1 MNRSD
6 FEQRLLDRLRA
17 SGRPVAALGI
27 DLGTTKTC
35 VAVAAYDPRSCRL
48 RCECLPFEQPDGS
61 TRAAVPSAVAVDGAR
76 TLFGA
81 DALAKRGQRGFPAE
95 SKLFYET
102 KNDIGLRYTYAR
114 APDGFQT
121 ATEIATH
128 FLSYLHDAITDAAA
142 ASAKSPL
149 VVTVPASF
157 HGSQRLATVQAAEAG
172 FGLTKK
178 KQTVRLLDEPY
189 AAFLDLT
196 LRAPASAT
204 PLLREDSKLMVFDF
218 GGGTCDVA
226 IFRVDTMRGGPLGA
240 RLLGTSR
247 YHRLGGG
254 DLDRAIVHDVLIPAL
269 LAENKLE
276 RWDVSWHEKRKQ
288 LEPVLL
294 GVAERLK
301 VRLSQQ
307 LASEGPDPAMRVS
320 APTQTLDVEIG
331 GVARRLTLTQPTLT
345 LAVFNLLLKS
355 FLDPQPPPEAGDEYV
370 QRSSIF
376 SPIVQALFRAGL
388 EPDDVDGVLL
398 CGSSSL
404 LPQVQQALA
413 QHFPKSKQV
422 LLGEAED
429 LEGAVARGAALQALA
444 LQVLGEPLIAPVCSS
459 EVSLRVVTG
468 ALPLTRA
475 GHAVPAQSSTPALLR
490 PPRTSRD
497 APVDIAVEVVSE
509 GERLVG
515 RALWQLP
522 APVSTDDRLA
532 LSWRM
537 DENQCIELSLE
548 RVDDTDA
555 SPFVKR
561 FDAPITHRDMNQVV
575 RCRMLE
581 RCEAIRLGNVPRADL
596 GTAFHQIASDC
607 GTLGDYE
614 KGLHFVSLALQE
626 KGDDVFLYN
635 LRGMFREKIGNRD
648 GAVKSYEQASDWPG
662 ARFNL
667 ALLHYNAGN
676 YNQALVAVDSAIEDE
691 PSRAYRCLRGD
702 ILSKLGRTEQARAEW
717 QDAVAG
723 QPDFGAMRDFD
734 LGWLE
739 RASSQLDLAAIRDR
753 IRSERRRLSQKSVQ
767 TSRQGELPEFVSQA
781 HADPA
786 GMV

>member
-1 MNRSD
+1 V
-6 FEQRLLDRLRA
+6 
-17 SGRPVAALGI
+17 P
-27 DLGTTKTC
+27 
-35 VAVAAYDPRSCRL
+35 
-48 RCECLPFEQPDGS
+48 
-61 TRAAVPSAVAVDGAR
+61 TRWPSA
-76 TLFGA
+76 
-81 DALAKRGQRGFPAE
+81 GQRGFPAE

-128 FLSYLHDAITDAAA
+128 FLSYLRDAITDPAAT
-142 ASAKSPL
+142 SAKSPL

-178 KQTVRLLDEPY
+178 KQAVRLLDEPY

-269 LAENKLE
+269 LTENKLE

-307 LASEGPDPAMRVS
+307 LASEGPDPATAGLGPHPDAGGGDRRRRPSPDAHAADPHAGRLQHSCSSPSSIHSRRRKPATSTCSAVPSSRPSCRRCS
-320 APTQTLDVEIG
+320 APGWSRTMSTGCCCAAPVRCCPRCS
-331 GVARRLTLTQPTLT
+331 RRWPST
-345 LAVFNLLLKS
+345 
-355 FLDPQPPPEAGDEYV
+355 
-370 QRSSIF
+370 
-376 SPIVQALFRAGL
+376 SPSPR
-388 EPDDVDGVLL
+388 
-398 CGSSSL
+398 
-404 LPQVQQALA
+404 
-413 QHFPKSKQV
+413 QV

-532 LSWRM
+532 LTWRM

-635 LRGMFREKIGNRD
+635 LRGMYREKIGNRD
-648 GAVKSYEQASDWPG
+648 GAVESYEQASDWPG

-676 YNQALVAVDSAIEDE
+676 YNAALVRSTRRSRTRRPARTAPARRHPVQAGTHRTGACRVAGRGGGPAGLWRDARLRPRLAGARLAGNWIRPRSAIA
-691 PSRAYRCLRGD
+691 SAANAGACRRRACRPR
-702 ILSKLGRTEQARAEW
+702 
-717 QDAVAG
+717 V
-723 QPDFGAMRDFD
+723 
-734 LGWLE
+734 
-739 RASSQLDLAAIRDR
+739 RASCQS
-753 IRSERRRLSQKSVQ
+753 S
-767 TSRQGELPEFVSQA
+767 
-781 HADPA
+781 
-786 GMV
+786 